1 MGSNPTLATSNMKES
16 DWRKGQSNRKSVH
29 IELEGLK
36 KDAERKKK
44 KPTVD
49 IEFLDEDISDD
60 APPLPPILND

>member
-1 MGSNPTLATSNMKES
+1 MKQS

-49 IEFLDEDISDD
+49 IEF
-60 APPLPPILND
+60 